1 MKKVWQNPT
10 VNNLSVEMTE
20 SGHIIATQQGSVT
33 FDYNADGLWRWECTC
48 CHDVGPY
55 EHKTKE
61 LAIEAGKAEH
71 GYTCPE
77 ASKRGCSA

>member
-20 SGHIIATQQGSVT
+20 SGHIIATQQGIVT
-33 FDYNADGLWRWECTC
+33 FDYNADDLWRWECTC
-48 CHDVGPY
+48 CHATGPY

-61 LAIEAGKAEH
+61 LAIEAGRKEH
-71 GYTCPE
+71 GYTCPR
-77 ASKRGCSA
+77 ASEFGCSA